1 MCMGSVSGLQ
11 VILTFYLTCQLKQED
26 QLFLIERFKAALGDE
41 NETITGMKVDLIGQV
56 HHQKAKEIL
65 MELIRNDSVGVKVR
79 KLKLV

>member
-1 MCMGSVSGLQ
+1 M
-11 VILTFYLTCQLKQED
+11 
-26 QLFLIERFKAALGDE
+26 IERFKAALSDE